1 MNKRWVLLAGLLL
14 IWVIGE
20 VPVRPAYAADR
31 LRGAAKPKLDRL
43 RPVRQGLPGRPAREP
58 GKPAGALKALP
69 AQDLASPA
77 SKPGDPAAAETGLE
91 ETPPPDQND
100 PDRERILRLQEALTS
115 IVHGPVLGRMR
126 VGVRVIEAGTGRTFY
141 RQKGAELMDPASN
154 QKVLATT
161 AAIMRLGADYRFH
174 TELSGPL
181 PDAEGVVAGDVVL
194 RGSGDP
200 SLEVA
205 ELEAMAADLAS
216 RGIRRVDGGV
226 LSDQRRLGSREV
238 SAEERSPLRISRSA
252 VLVRVRPTAEGA
264 APLVVVRPSI
274 EAIVVRNR
282 AKTASKGRGRI
293 RVTLSTG
300 ADGRMF
306 LDVTGTIAARHPG
319 MVMSRIPTNHR
330 LYAAALMRQALI
342 EAGIEVK
349 GGARVGLARDAQGS
363 AKDGKGQGSK
373 DAGKDA
379 LLAVHRSEPLSV
391 IIRNIN
397 KYSNNE
403 WAERLLETVGAELYG
418 GAATTDKGL
427 KAMREAL
434 DELGLPREAYVPTNG
449 SGLGHTNRLTADA
462 MAELLQKLYTD
473 PRWGPELMQS
483 LSVGGVDG
491 TIRNRFR
498 SSPAAERVRAKTGT
512 LNYKSCLSG
521 YVGDGQ
527 EVLVFSILVEGYK
540 NRRFGTGAVRA
551 AQVNAVNA
559 MMRYARGVLDAP
571 PGEEP
576 LPGTDFESG
585 EDVLETD
592 GEEGTPGAP
601 AAPGTPA
608 ASTGKTAPA
617 APGGKA
623 PAAPAPA
630 MPSGAIK
637 AQSPALRPARQVTA
651 GAFRR

>member
-1 MNKRWVLLAGLLL
+1 MNKTGVLLAGLLV
-14 IWVIGE
+14 IWLVGDG
-20 VPVRPAYAADR
+20 VVGTAHADR
-31 LRGAAKPKLDRL
+31 LRGSAKPKIDRL
-43 RPVRQGLPGRPAREP
+43 RPVRQGLPARPGREP
-58 GKPAGALKALP
+58 AKAAGTLKA
-69 AQDLASPA
+69 
-77 SKPGDPAAAETGLE
+77 PAAAADPALKEGDPGTGSETGLD
-91 ETPPPDQND
+91 ETPPPEQND

-161 AAIMRLGADYRFH
+161 AAIMRLGADYHFH

-181 PDAEGVVAGDVVL
+181 PDADGVVAGEAVL

-200 SLEVA
+200 SLELA

-216 RGIRRVDGGV
+216 RGIRRIEGGV

-238 SAEERSPLRISRSA
+238 SADERSPLRISRSA
-252 VLVRVRPTAEGA
+252 VLVRVRPSAEGA

-274 EAIVVRNR
+274 DAIVVRNR
-282 AKTASKGRGRI
+282 AKTQSKARGRI
-293 RVTLSTG
+293 RVTLSNG
-300 ADGRMF
+300 AADGRMI
-306 LDVTGTIAARHPG
+306 LDVSGTISARHPG

-342 EAGIEVK
+342 DAGIEVK
-349 GGARVGLARDAQGS
+349 GVAKVGLPRDPGAG
-363 AKDGKGQGSK
+363 AKGT
-373 DAGKDA
+373 GKDA
-379 LLAVHRSEPLSV
+379 LLAVHRSEPLAV

-427 KAMREAL
+427 RAMREAL

-449 SGLGHTNRLTADA
+449 SGLGHSNRLTADA

-512 LNYKSCLSG
+512 LNGKSCLSG

-527 EVLVFSILVEGYK
+527 EVLVFSIMVEGQK
-540 NRRFGTGAVRA
+540 GRRFGTGAVRA

-571 PGEEP
+571 PGEEA

-592 GEEGTPGAP
+592 GEEG
-601 AAPGTPA
+601 APGTPA
-608 ASTGKTAPA
+608 TPTTKAVPGA
-617 APGGKA
+617 APGAK
-623 PAAPAPA
+623 PTTPAPA
-630 MPSGAIK
+630 SPSGAIK
-637 AQSPALRPARQVTA
+637 AQAPGLRPARQVTA

>member
-1 MNKRWVLLAGLLL
+1 MNKTGVLLAGLLV
-14 IWVIGE
+14 IWLAGDV
-20 VPVRPAYAADR
+20 VVRTAHADR
-31 LRGAAKPKLDRL
+31 LRSAAKPKLDRL
-43 RPVRQGLPGRPAREP
+43 RPVRQGLPARPGREP
-58 GKPAGALKALP
+58 AKAAGALKAP
-69 AQDLASPA
+69 AATADPA
-77 SKPGDPAAAETGLE
+77 LKEGDPGTGSETGLD
-91 ETPPPDQND
+91 ETPPPEQND

-161 AAIMRLGADYRFH
+161 AAIMRLGADYHFH

-181 PDAEGVVAGDVVL
+181 PDADGVVAGEVVL

-200 SLEVA
+200 SLELA

-216 RGIRRVDGGV
+216 RGIRRIEGGV

-238 SAEERSPLRISRSA
+238 SADERSPLRISRSA
-252 VLVRVRPTAEGA
+252 VMVRVRPSAEGA

-274 EAIVVRNR
+274 DAIVVRNR
-282 AKTASKGRGRI
+282 AKTQSKARGRI
-293 RVTLSTG
+293 RVTLSNG
-300 ADGRMF
+300 SADGRMI
-306 LDVTGTIAARHPG
+306 LDVSGTISARHPG

-330 LYAAALMRQALI
+330 LFAAALMRQALI
-342 EAGIEVK
+342 DAGIEVK
-349 GGARVGLARDAQGS
+349 GVAKVGLPRDPG
-363 AKDGKGQGSK
+363 GKGN
-373 DAGKDA
+373 GKDA
-379 LLAVHRSEPLSV
+379 LLAVQRSEPLAV

-427 KAMREAL
+427 RAMREAL

-512 LNYKSCLSG
+512 LNGKSSLSG

-527 EVLVFSILVEGYK
+527 EVLVFSIMVEGQK
-540 NRRFGTGAVRA
+540 GRRFGTGAVRA

-571 PGEEP
+571 PGEEG
-576 LPGTDFESG
+576 LPGTDFETG

-592 GEEGTPGAP
+592 GEEGAPGAP
-601 AAPGTPA
+601 ATPTTKAVPGAPPG
-608 ASTGKTAPA
+608 A
-617 APGGKA
+617 APGAK
-623 PAAPAPA
+623 PAAPAG
-630 MPSGAIK
+630 PSGAIK
-637 AQSPALRPARQVTA
+637 AQAPGLRPARQVTA

>member
-20 VPVRPAYAADR
+20 VPVRPAHGAER
-31 LRGAAKPKLDRL
+31 LRGSAKAKLDRL

-58 GKPAGALKALP
+58 AKPAGALKAVPVEDP
-69 AQDLASPA
+69 ALKA
-77 SKPGDPAAAETGLE
+77 GDPAATETGLE

-181 PDAEGVVAGDVVL
+181 PDPDGVVAGDAVL

-205 ELEAMAADLAS
+205 ELEAMAADMAS
-216 RGIRRVDGGV
+216 RGIRRIDGGV
-226 LSDQRRLGSREV
+226 LSDQRRLGSREL
-238 SAEERSPLRISRSA
+238 STDERSQLRISRSA

-274 EAIVVRNR
+274 DAIVVRNR
-282 AKTASKGRGRI
+282 ARTASKGRGRI
-293 RVTLSTG
+293 RVTLSNG

-306 LDVTGTIAARHPG
+306 LDVTGTIASRHPG

-330 LYAAALMRQALI
+330 LYAAALMRKALI
-342 EAGIEVK
+342 DAGIEVK
-349 GGARVGLARDAQGS
+349 GGARVGLAGVAGG
-363 AKDGKGQGSK
+363 GKGAGAGVK
-373 DAGKDA
+373 DSGGKDA

-391 IIRNIN
+391 IIRSIN

-427 KAMREAL
+427 KAMRDAL

-462 MAELLQKLYTD
+462 MAELLQKLYSD

-498 SSPAAERVRAKTGT
+498 SSPAAERVRA
-512 LNYKSCLSG
+512 
-521 YVGDGQ
+521 
-527 EVLVFSILVEGYK
+527 
-540 NRRFGTGAVRA
+540 
-551 AQVNAVNA
+551 
-559 MMRYARGVLDAP
+559 
-571 PGEEP
+571 
-576 LPGTDFESG
+576 
-585 EDVLETD
+585 
-592 GEEGTPGAP
+592 
-601 AAPGTPA
+601 
-608 ASTGKTAPA
+608 
-617 APGGKA
+617 
-623 PAAPAPA
+623 
-630 MPSGAIK
+630 
-637 AQSPALRPARQVTA
+637 
-651 GAFRR
+651 